1 MPAEAMPAAAQA
13 ISSGH
18 AKRTSRCYTGRRFP
32 MAKIDQVRNL
42 GVVAHIDAG
51 KTTVSER
58 FLFHSGKIHKVG
70 EVHDG
75 ETEMDWM
82 EQERERGITI
92 TAAATT
98 FEWKK
103 HEIHLIDTPGHV
115 DFTIEVERS
124 LRVLDGAVVVFCGV
138 AGVQPQ
144 SKTVWRQ
151 ADKFRVPR
159 LAFVN
164 KLDRVG
170 ASFSAVVA
178 DIRETL
184 GANAVPI
191 QLPIGTEDAFA
202 GVVDLV
208 RMKALMFSG
217 DVTDAPEVAD
227 IPDDVA
233 AHAADARDQLV
244 QALADL
250 DDGIA
255 EKYLGNQELTAAD
268 LDAAIRKATIAV
280 KIIPVLG
287 GTALRNKGIHPL
299 LDAVIAY
306 LPSPVD
312 VPPVQ
317 GIDPRN
323 TTEKLTRAPKN
334 SEPFSALA
342 FKIAMDE
349 GRKVVFLRLFSG
361 VVEAGD
367 EILNVRTN
375 RKEKVA
381 RLFRIHANKRER
393 LDKAVAGEIVAVAGL
408 KDATTGDTVCD
419 PKAPILLER
428 IDTYEPVISQA
439 IEAENAAAK
448 ERLDFALGKMGEE
461 DPTFRV
467 RDDADTGQTI
477 ISGMGEL
484 HLEIIVDRMKREY
497 GVQARAGKPQV
508 VYRETILKDGD
519 GHAVFERTPA
529 GGGKDGAI
537 YGEATCRVR
546 ARARGAGMEFKRDIG
561 SIAGASPTAS
571 DADPARRHAGAARR
585 GVVGP
590 RRVPARGR
598 RGHPGRAL
606 AARRRER
613 RDRLPRR
620 RRGGVPPRGAGGDAV
635 TARADHGGR
644 GHRRRRVPRRGDRR
658 PQPAPR
664 SRPGRRQARQGEPG
678 PGARRA
684 AQHVR
689 LLDAVAQ
696 PDPGRRDVRDAV
708 LRLRHPA
715 GLSGRVPMTA
725 SR

>member
-1 MPAEAMPAAAQA
+1 
-13 ISSGH
+13 
-18 AKRTSRCYTGRRFP
+18 
-32 MAKIDQVRNL
+32 MAKIDLVRNL

-144 SKTVWRQ
+144 SETVWHQ

-159 LAFVN
+159 LAFIN
-164 KLDRVG
+164 KLDRIG
-170 ASFSAVVA
+170 ASFPAVVA
-178 DIRETL
+178 DIRERL

-191 QLPIGTEDAFA
+191 QLPIGVEDGFS
-202 GVVDLV
+202 GVIDLV
-208 RMKALMFSG
+208 RMKALMFTG
-217 DVTDAPEVAD
+217 DVTDAPEVTD
-227 IPDDVA
+227 IPSELAGV
-233 AHAADARDQLV
+233 AADAHDAMI

-250 DDGIA
+250 DDAIALKYLDGQDLTIA
-255 EKYLGNQELTAAD
+255 E

-280 KIIPVLG
+280 KMVPVLS

-306 LPSPVD
+306 LPSPAD
-312 VPPVQ
+312 VPPVT
-317 GIDPRN
+317 GVDPRSIASGKPE
-323 TTEKLTRAPKN
+323 EKLTRAPNNK
-334 SEPFSALA
+334 EPFAALA

-349 GRKVVFLRLFSG
+349 GRKVVFLRVFSG
-361 VVEAGD
+361 TLEAGA

-381 RLFRIHANKRER
+381 RLFRVHANKRER
-393 LDKAVAGEIVAVAGL
+393 LDKAVAGEIVAAAGL

-439 IEAENAAAK
+439 IEADNAAAK
-448 ERLDFALGKMGEE
+448 ERMDFALVKMTEE

-467 RDDADTGQTI
+467 KDDPDTGQTL

-508 VYRETILKDGD
+508 VYRETVLGEGE
-519 GHAVFERTPA
+519 GHAVFERDLKEQP
-529 GGGKDGAI
+529 I

-546 ARARGAGMEFKRDIG
+546 SRPRGSGMEIKRALPANALLPDHIVTAAMQGLKDAASSGPDGYPLEDVEATLTSITLRDGANGEIGSRAAAAEAFRRAVQNAHPSRLEPIMAVEVTVDDEFLGAVIGDLNQRRGQVQDIG
-561 SIAGASPTAS
+561 SRGAK
-571 DADPARRHAGAARR
+571 RLVAAL
-585 GVVGP
+585 
-590 RRVPARGR
+590 VPLRNMFGYSTR
-598 RGHPGRAL
+598 LRSLTEGRATFSML
-606 AARRRER
+606 FHAYDTLQSAA
-613 RDRLPRR
+613 
-620 RRGGVPPRGAGGDAV
+620 
-635 TARADHGGR
+635 
-644 GHRRRRVPRRGDRR
+644 
-658 PQPAPR
+658 
-664 SRPGRRQARQGEPG
+664 
-678 PGARRA
+678 
-684 AQHVR
+684 
-689 LLDAVAQ
+689 
-696 PDPGRRDVRDAV
+696 
-708 LRLRHPA
+708 
-715 GLSGRVPMTA
+715 
-725 SR
+725 

>member
-1 MPAEAMPAAAQA
+1 
-13 ISSGH
+13 
-18 AKRTSRCYTGRRFP
+18 
-32 MAKIDQVRNL
+32 MAKIDLVRNL

-144 SKTVWRQ
+144 SETVWHQ
-151 ADKFRVPR
+151 ADKFKVPR

-170 ASFSAVVA
+170 ASFPSVVA
-178 DIRETL
+178 DIRERL

-191 QLPIGTEDAFA
+191 QLPIGSEDAFS
-202 GVVDLV
+202 GVIDLV
-208 RMKALMFSG
+208 RMKALMFTG
-217 DVTDAPEVAD
+217 DVTDAPEVVD
-227 IPDDVA
+227 IPGELAAVA
-233 AHAADARDQLV
+233 ADGHDGLI

-250 DDGIA
+250 DDAIA
-255 EKYLGNQELTAAD
+255 VKYLEGQEITVAE
-268 LDAAIRKATIAV
+268 LDAAIRKATIGV
-280 KIIPVLG
+280 KMVPVLA

-306 LPSPVD
+306 LPSPAD
-312 VPPVQ
+312 VPPVT
-317 GIDPRN
+317 GVDPRTIN
-323 TTEKLTRAPKN
+323 SEKGVEKLSRAPKN
-334 SEPFSALA
+334 NEPFAALA

-349 GRKVVFLRLFSG
+349 GRKVVFLRIFSG
-361 VVEAGD
+361 TLEAGA

-381 RLFRIHANKRER
+381 RLFRVHANKRER
-393 LDKAVAGEIVAVAGL
+393 LDKAIAGEIVAAAGL

-439 IEAENAAAK
+439 IEADNTAAK
-448 ERLDFALGKMGEE
+448 ERMDFALAKMAEE
-461 DPTFRV
+461 DPTFNFRE
-467 RDDADTGQTI
+467 DNDIGQTL

-508 VYRETILKDGD
+508 VYRETVLGEADAT
-519 GHAVFERTPA
+519 AVFERDL
-529 GGGKDGAI
+529 KEQSI
-537 YGEATCRVR
+537 YGEATARVR
-546 ARARGAGMEFKRDIG
+546 GRPRGSGMDFKRALPAGSLLPDNVVNAAMQGLKDAASSGPDGYPLEDVEVTLLGVNLRDGANGEIGARAAAAEAFRRAVQSAHPSRLEPIMAVEVTVDDEFLGAVIGDLNQRRGQVQDVGARGAKRL
-561 SIAGASPTAS
+561 IAAL
-571 DADPARRHAGAARR
+571 
-585 GVVGP
+585 
-590 RRVPARGR
+590 VPLRNMFGYSTR
-598 RGHPGRAL
+598 LRSLTEGRATFSML
-606 AARRRER
+606 FHSYDTLQSA
-613 RDRLPRR
+613 
-620 RRGGVPPRGAGGDAV
+620 
-635 TARADHGGR
+635 
-644 GHRRRRVPRRGDRR
+644 
-658 PQPAPR
+658 
-664 SRPGRRQARQGEPG
+664 
-678 PGARRA
+678 
-684 AQHVR
+684 
-689 LLDAVAQ
+689 
-696 PDPGRRDVRDAV
+696 
-708 LRLRHPA
+708 
-715 GLSGRVPMTA
+715 
-725 SR
+725 

>member
-1 MPAEAMPAAAQA
+1 
-13 ISSGH
+13 
-18 AKRTSRCYTGRRFP
+18 
-32 MAKIDQVRNL
+32 MAKIDLVRNL

-82 EQERERGITI
+82 DQERERGITI

-144 SKTVWRQ
+144 SETVWHQ
-151 ADKFRVPR
+151 ADKFKVPR
-159 LAFVN
+159 LAFIN
-164 KLDRVG
+164 KLDRIG
-170 ASFSAVVA
+170 ASFGAVVA
-178 DIRETL
+178 DIRERL

-191 QLPIGTEDAFA
+191 QLPIGSEDAFSGA
-202 GVVDLV
+202 IDLV
-208 RMKALMFSG
+208 RMKAIMFTG
-217 DVTDAPEVAD
+217 DVTDTPDIVD
-227 IPDDVA
+227 IPA
-233 AHAADARDQLV
+233 ELAEASADARDAMI

-250 DDGIA
+250 DDAIA
-255 EKYLGNQELTAAD
+255 VKYLDAQDITAAE

-280 KIIPVLG
+280 KMVPVLG

-306 LPSPVD
+306 LPSPAD
-312 VPPVQ
+312 VPPVT
-317 GIDPRN
+317 GVDPRSIAAGKG
-323 TTEKLTRAPKN
+323 EERLTRAPKN
-334 SEPFSALA
+334 SEPFAALA

-349 GRKVVFLRLFSG
+349 GRKVVFLRVFSG
-361 VVEAGD
+361 TLEAGA

-381 RLFRIHANKRER
+381 RLFRVHANKRER
-393 LDKAVAGEIVAVAGL
+393 LDKAVAGEIVAAAGL

-439 IEAENAAAK
+439 IEADNAAAK
-448 ERLDFALGKMGEE
+448 ERLDFALAKMTEE

-467 RDDADTGQTI
+467 KEDADTGQTL

-497 GVQARAGKPQV
+497 GVLARAGKPQV
-508 VYRETILKDGD
+508 VYRETVLGEGD
-519 GHAVFERTPA
+519 GHAVFERDL
-529 GGGKDGAI
+529 KEQAI
-537 YGEATCRVR
+537 YGDATCHVR
-546 ARARGAGMEFKRDIG
+546 GRPRGSGMDIKNALPASSLVPELIVGAAMQGLRDAASSGPDGYPLEDVEVSLTRLALRDGANGEIGARAAAAEAFRRAVQGAHPSRLEPIMAVEVTVDDEFLGAVIG
-561 SIAGASPTAS
+561 
-571 DADPARRHAGAARR
+571 DLNQRR
-585 GVVGP
+585 GQVQDVG
-590 RRVPARGR
+590 ARGVKR
-598 RGHPGRAL
+598 LVAALVPLRNMFGYSTRLRSLSEGRATFSML
-606 AARRRER
+606 FHAYDTLQSA
-613 RDRLPRR
+613 
-620 RRGGVPPRGAGGDAV
+620 
-635 TARADHGGR
+635 
-644 GHRRRRVPRRGDRR
+644 
-658 PQPAPR
+658 
-664 SRPGRRQARQGEPG
+664 
-678 PGARRA
+678 
-684 AQHVR
+684 
-689 LLDAVAQ
+689 
-696 PDPGRRDVRDAV
+696 
-708 LRLRHPA
+708 
-715 GLSGRVPMTA
+715 
-725 SR
+725 

>member
-1 MPAEAMPAAAQA
+1 
-13 ISSGH
+13 
-18 AKRTSRCYTGRRFP
+18 
-32 MAKIDQVRNL
+32 MAKIDLVRNL

-58 FLFHSGKIHKVG
+58 FLFHAGKIHKVG

-144 SKTVWRQ
+144 SETVWHQ
-151 ADKFRVPR
+151 ADKFKVPR

-164 KLDRVG
+164 KLDRIG
-170 ASFSAVVA
+170 ASFPAVVA
-178 DIRETL
+178 DIRDRL

-191 QLPIGTEDAFA
+191 QLPIGVEDAFS
-202 GVVDLV
+202 GVIDLV
-208 RMKALMFSG
+208 RMKAMMFTG
-217 DVTDAPEVAD
+217 DVTDAPEVVD
-227 IPDDVA
+227 IPGELAGV
-233 AHAADARDQLV
+233 AADARDAMI

-250 DDGIA
+250 DDAIA
-255 EKYLGNQELTAAD
+255 VKYLDGQDLPPAE

-280 KIIPVLG
+280 KMVPVLA

-306 LPSPVD
+306 LPSPAD
-312 VPPVQ
+312 VPPVT
-317 GIDPRN
+317 GVDPRSIGSGKP
-323 TTEKLTRAPKN
+323 EERLVRAPKN
-334 SEPFSALA
+334 SEPFAALA

-349 GRKVVFLRLFSG
+349 GRKVVFLRVFSG
-361 VVEAGD
+361 TLEAGA

-393 LDKAVAGEIVAVAGL
+393 LDKAVAGEIVAAAGL

-439 IEAENAAAK
+439 IEADNAAAK
-448 ERLDFALGKMGEE
+448 ERMDFALTKMTEE

-467 RDDADTGQTI
+467 KDDPDTGQTL

-508 VYRETILKDGD
+508 VYRETVLGEGE
-519 GHAVFERTPA
+519 GHAVFERDL
-529 GGGKDGAI
+529 KEQAI
-537 YGEATCRVR
+537 YGEATCRAKSR
-546 ARARGAGMEFKRDIG
+546 PRGSGMEFRRALPASALVPEHIVAAAMQGLKDAASSGPDGYPLEDVEVTLLGITLRDGANGEIG
-561 SIAGASPTAS
+561 
-571 DADPARRHAGAARR
+571 ARAAAAEAFRRAVGAAHPSRLEPIMAVEVTVDDEFL
-585 GVVGP
+585 GAVIGDLNQ
-590 RRVPARGR
+590 R
-598 RGHPGRAL
+598 RGHVQDVGSRGAKRLVTAHVPLRNMFGYSTRLRSLTEGRATFSML
-606 AARRRER
+606 FHAYDTLQSAA
-613 RDRLPRR
+613 
-620 RRGGVPPRGAGGDAV
+620 
-635 TARADHGGR
+635 
-644 GHRRRRVPRRGDRR
+644 
-658 PQPAPR
+658 
-664 SRPGRRQARQGEPG
+664 
-678 PGARRA
+678 
-684 AQHVR
+684 
-689 LLDAVAQ
+689 
-696 PDPGRRDVRDAV
+696 
-708 LRLRHPA
+708 
-715 GLSGRVPMTA
+715 
-725 SR
+725 